1 MKSSYMVNGLS
12 FRRRSSVVTYL
23 ADITYKNGHIHV
35 DQNTGPIGAGESGWI
50 LQFMVGD
57 GMWGSASVRYEEQG
71 RMNGMGE
78 RAMYKL
84 AADVKRERGD
94 S

>member
-1 MKSSYMVNGLS
+1 MVNGLS

-23 ADITYKNGHIHV
+23 ADITSKNAKMYV
-35 DQNTGPIGAGESGWI
+35 DQNMGPIGGGESGWV
-50 LQFMVGD
+50 LRFLCCD
-57 GMWGSASVRYEEQG
+57 GFWDSVAVRYEEQG

-78 RAMYKL
+78 RALYKL
-84 AADVKRERGD
+84 MADVKRERGD